1 MNIDNKHRWFDK
13 YPDLRKSIDKLE
25 DLNKGVRD
33 EVIRGIE
40 ELILSYDN
48 QSFDRYERKFPFE
61 SSNRW
66 YDKDPYAWL
75 VINSIIYL
83 DEDLITDIILYL
95 KEKLKQPS

>member
-1 MNIDNKHRWFDK
+1 MHSTDKKRWFDK

-25 DLNKGVRD
+25 DLNKRD
-33 EVIRGIE
+33 RFEIVHGIE
-40 ELILSYDN
+40 DLILNYDN
-48 QSFDRYERKFPFE
+48 EFFDRFARKFPFE

-95 KEKLKQPS
+95 KKKL